1 MIIKEKSTE
10 GEICVKTVDTGAF
23 CSGAIQAGYVGSW
36 TVRQEALHRHPPC
49 QTEGGCPT
57 STLRPSHITH
67 TMQQGPT
74 AVCLSFKDE
83 ILWPALEEVAC
94 NKRLQRWLVVQV
106 VQELRLGVSFPG
118 IILSP
123 MGKACVSR
131 EDKDLIAVKGL
142 AVVDCS
148 WNRLEDVPFG
158 GFLPSLR
165 TSQDWRLLSYAIP
178 PNAPP
183 SCSHASLLHVC
194 RLCALFIGAL
204 TLFKHT
210 RGPLWLLSWCERPSC
225 GRSHKGRSTEAAAM
239 AHSSKPCKFWEALQ
253 ALLRR
258 GLCSGPLHLRL
269 AHGSC
274 SCYVSLQMVL
284 PSLSLCCGA

>member
-1 MIIKEKSTE
+1 M
-10 GEICVKTVDTGAF
+10 KTVDTGAF
-23 CSGAIQAGYVGSW
+23 RSGAIQVGYVGSW
-36 TVRQEALHRHPPC
+36 TVRQEAVHRHPPC

-57 STLRPSHITH
+57 STLRPSHVMLRTSCSKASLQSLCH
-67 TMQQGPT
+67 N
-74 AVCLSFKDE
+74 FKDE
-83 ILWPALEEVAC
+83 ILRPALEEVAC
-94 NKRLQRWLVVQV
+94 NKCLQIWLVVQV

-165 TSQDWRLLSYAIP
+165 TSQDCRLLSYATP

-194 RLCALFIGAL
+194 RICAIGP
-204 TLFKHT
+204 F
-210 RGPLWLLSWCERPSC
+210 
-225 GRSHKGRSTEAAAM
+225 
-239 AHSSKPCKFWEALQ
+239 
-253 ALLRR
+253 
-258 GLCSGPLHLRL
+258 
-269 AHGSC
+269 
-274 SCYVSLQMVL
+274 
-284 PSLSLCCGA
+284 